1 MHPIPV
7 FVNASAG
14 GAGPVLRVLQAD
26 PRVAVCVT
34 PPGELAAAL
43 DGAVERGAASVIV
56 AGGDGTLATAAVAVA
71 VAGRDV
77 ALGVVPA
84 GTLNHFAHDQG
95 LPMDP
100 AAALEVALNGRAAR
114 IDAASVNR
122 RIFLNTSAV
131 GAYPAY
137 VRTRQRWAPRLGYYG
152 ASVLAA
158 ARTFIRLHGMAV
170 DVEVRGELRRY
181 RSPLVFVGVGE
192 RELQRPRLGARGPA
206 GRRALHLLIV
216 RHTPRPRLLG
226 MVLRTLLRGIRP
238 WTGENEVESLLVDRC
253 TITLPPGRHWVAVD
267 GEIIPSWGPLRYR
280 YRPGALTVRLP
291 DPAREHLPPHG

>member
-14 GAGPVLRVLQAD
+14 GAGPVLRVLRGD
-26 PRVAVCVT
+26 PRVTVCVT
-34 PPGELAAAL
+34 PPAQLGF
-43 DGAVERGAASVIV
+43 AVETAVAQGAGSVIV
-56 AGGDGTLATAAVAVA
+56 AGGDATAAAAAAA

-77 ALGVVPA
+77 VLGVVPA
-84 GTLNHFAHDQG
+84 GTLNHFAHDQR

-114 IDAASVNR
+114 IDAASVND

-131 GAYPAY
+131 GAYPAF
-137 VRTRQRWAPRLGYYG
+137 VRTRQHRAPRLGYYG

-158 ARTFIRLHGMAV
+158 AGTFIRLHSLAV
-170 DVEVRGELRRY
+170 DVEVRGELLRY

-192 RELQRPRLGARGPA
+192 RELHRPRLGARRQA
-206 GRRALHLLIV
+206 GRRQLHLLIV
-216 RHTPRPRLLG
+216 RHTSRPRLLR

-238 WTGENEVESLLVDRC
+238 WAGENEVESLLVDRC
-253 TITLPPGRHWVAVD
+253 TITLPPGRHWLAAD
-267 GEIIPSWGPLRYR
+267 GEIIPSSSRLRYR
-280 YRPGALTVRLP
+280 YQPGALTVRLP
-291 DPAREHLPPHG
+291 DPA